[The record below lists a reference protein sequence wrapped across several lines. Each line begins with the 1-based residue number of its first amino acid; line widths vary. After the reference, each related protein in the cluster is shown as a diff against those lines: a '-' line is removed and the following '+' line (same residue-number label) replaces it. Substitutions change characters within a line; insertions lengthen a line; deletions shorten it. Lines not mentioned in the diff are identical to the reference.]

1 MIDIIIPTY
10 NRPKDIEK
18 FVAEIQKQA
27 YTDYHV
33 YIIDDCGEHPIEHL
47 IPLNGRFTYIK
58 LPTNKG
64 QAYARNVGIEQGKG
78 DIIVSLDDDA
88 WFENEDSLFIVQE
101 YFNQYPTLGCLM
113 FDVRSP
119 NEAYLSQLQN
129 IQADGQIIGSHITC
143 GCAYS
148 RKAIEHV
155 GGFNKFIHSVGEET
169 DITLKMVHSGYELR
183 FAKRIH
189 VYHNYMPGERSAAW
203 YRRLRFN
210 ATRNDMLIVAMHYP
224 LIWVLP
230 YFFGKYLSHVLFSF
244 RSNRAPLSVGL
255 YSLLALPVALLKL
268 PLALS
273 ERKPLTNKQF
283 SEWLK
288 IRW

>member
-1 MIDIIIPTY
+1 MIDIIVPTY

-18 FVAEIQKQA
+18 FVTEIQKQT
-27 YTDYHV
+27 YLDYHV

-58 LPTNKG
+58 LPANKG
-64 QAYARNVGIEQGKG
+64 QAYARNVGIEQGNG

-88 WFENEDSLFIVQE
+88 WFENEDALFMVQKYFDE
-101 YFNQYPTLGCLM
+101 YTGLGCLM

-129 IQADGQIIGSHITC
+129 IQADGQLIGSHITC

-148 RKAIEHV
+148 RKVIEQI

-169 DITLKMVHSGYELR
+169 DVTLKMVRSGYELR

-203 YRRLRFN
+203 YRRSRFN
-210 ATRNDMLIVAMHYP
+210 ATRNDILIVVMHYP
-224 LIWVLP
+224 LPWVLP
-230 YFFGKYLSHVLFSF
+230 YFFGKYLSHVMFSF
-244 RSNRAPLSVGL
+244 RNKRSPFTVGF
-255 YSLLALPVALLKL
+255 YSLWALPA
-268 PLALS
+268 AIYMLS
-273 ERKPLTNKQF
+273 RAIQHRKPVSMEQF
-283 SEWLK
+283 RKWIKL
-288 IRW
+288 RW